1 MKKSAII
8 LIVLAG
14 LIVASGEIDAAPKK
28 KKTTDSKKQNI
39 EAIESAETKG
49 LKVSDAYYSRA
60 WKKFRLGSAKEKSD
74 VIEALKKI
82 IKRSESE
89 HMAHYYLGIMTTELG
104 DDKEGLKH
112 FGNALSYLPDSADIL
127 TRIGEI
133 YDRQGKNKEAL
144 EYFKKAL
151 SINQM
156 IPGALSRVAKA
167 EFEKGNLSQA
177 LNMLI
182 KAREMQPENLETL
195 RTLGKIYIAEKRGSE
210 AQEVLSQAILFDEKH
225 AETQLDLAKSYD
237 LLNNSL
243 KASEH
248 YALAKKLG
256 KKNEAIIGE
265 SGYSLAKN
273 LYLSGKIEEAEKEYK
288 KALKTLED
296 KGSGYYGLAEIYDS
310 LGREDDAISYYIK
323 AYNEDKKYADK
334 IMSAAETY
342 IDREDYDKAKSTYEL
357 LRRDPEYKEKARAA
371 LSELKTIK
379 EEAEK
384 RQLERQISET
394 GSSDAVIESNF
405 LALYDYD
412 KNNTDAIKG
421 LMNYYNERGYYDE
434 ALKWFRRYNKINPT
448 SAQDKKLIEQ
458 DYKEKLQ
465 QDNFRL
471 YGEKSPKKDTKSSL
485 SDDEIHNIAFYG
497 ENDRLQE
504 TALKILLTRKD
515 YKTDSTAHHK
525 LLRFYTERGN
535 TKEALKC
542 VSKMKRLGILSEN
555 ESKSIRDELRNK

>member
-8 LIVLAG
+8 PIVLAG
-14 LIVASGEIDAAPKK
+14 LIVTSGDIDAAPKK
-28 KKTTDSKKQNI
+28 KKTAGSKTQSI
-39 EAIESAETKG
+39 EVIETKD
-49 LKVSDAYYSRA
+49 LKVSEAYYSRA
-60 WKKFRLGSAKEKSD
+60 WKKYRIGNAKEKND

-82 IKRSESE
+82 IKKSKSE

-112 FGNALSYLPDSADIL
+112 FNNALSYLPDSADIL

-133 YDRQGKNKEAL
+133 YDRQGKGKEAL
-144 EYFKKAL
+144 EYFNKAL

-156 IPGALSRVAKA
+156 IPAALSRVGKD
-167 EFEKGNLSQA
+167 EYEKGNLTKA
-177 LNMLI
+177 LNMLL
-182 KAREMQPENLETL
+182 KAREMQPENPETL
-195 RTLGKIYIAEKRGSE
+195 RILGKIYLAEKRGSE

-237 LLNNSL
+237 LLNDSN

-256 KKNEAIIGE
+256 KKNEDIIGE

-296 KGSGYYGLAEIYDS
+296 KASGYYGLAEIYES
-310 LGREDDAISYYIK
+310 LGREDDAISHYIK

-334 IMSAAETY
+334 IMSAAEIY
-342 IDREDYDKAKSTYEL
+342 IDREEYDKAETTYEL
-357 LRRDPEYKEKARAA
+357 LRRDPVYKEKAKAA

-384 RQLERQISET
+384 RQLEQEIRET
-394 GSSDAVIESNF
+394 GSSDADIESNY

-412 KNNTDAIKG
+412 KNNTEAIQG
-421 LMNYYNERGYYDE
+421 LMNYYNNRGYYDE

-448 SAQDKKLIEQ
+448 SAQDKKLIEKE
-458 DYKEKLQ
+458 YKEKLE

-471 YGEKSPKKDTKSSL
+471 HGEKSPKKDTKSSL
-485 SDDEIHNIAFYG
+485 SDDEIHNIAFSG

-515 YKTDSTAHHK
+515 YKSDSSAHHK

-542 VSKMKRLGILSEN
+542 VSKMKRLGILSES
-555 ESKSIRDELRNK
+555 ESESIRNELRKK

>member
-8 LIVLAG
+8 PLVLAG
-14 LIVASGEIDAAPKK
+14 LIVTSSDIDAAPKK
-28 KKTTDSKKQNI
+28 KKAAGTKKQSI
-39 EAIESAETKG
+39 EAIETKG
-49 LKVSDAYYSRA
+49 LKVSEAYYSRA
-60 WKKFRLGSAKEKSD
+60 WKKFRIGSTKEKND

-82 IKRSESE
+82 IKKSESE

-104 DDKEGLKH
+104 EDKEGLKH
-112 FGNALSYLPDSADIL
+112 FNNALLYLPNSADIL

-133 YDRQGKNKEAL
+133 YDRQGKSKEAL
-144 EYFKKAL
+144 EHFNKAL

-156 IPGALSRVAKA
+156 IPTALSRVGKD
-167 EFEKGNLSQA
+167 EYEKGNITKA
-177 LNMLI
+177 LNMLL
-182 KAREMQPENLETL
+182 KAREMQPENPETL
-195 RTLGKIYIAEKRGSE
+195 RTLGKIYLAEKRGSE
-210 AQEVLSQAILFDEKH
+210 AEEILSQAILFDEKH

-237 LLNNSL
+237 LLNNSN

-256 KKNEAIIGE
+256 KKNEEIIGK
-265 SGYSLAKN
+265 SGYSLARN

-296 KGSGYYGLAEIYDS
+296 KASGYYGLAEIYES
-310 LGREDDAISYYIK
+310 LGREDDAIKHYIK

-334 IMSAAETY
+334 IMSAAEIY
-342 IDREDYDKAKSTYEL
+342 IEREEYDNAKSTYEL
-357 LRRDPEYKEKARAA
+357 LRRDPVYKEKARAA

-379 EEAEK
+379 EETEK
-384 RQLERQISET
+384 RQLEQEIRET
-394 GSSDAVIESNF
+394 GSSDADIESNY

-412 KNNTDAIKG
+412 KNNTEAIEG
-421 LMNYYNERGYYDE
+421 LMNYYNDRGYYDE

-448 SAQDKKLIEQ
+448 SSQDKKLIEKG
-458 DYKEKLQ
+458 YKEKLE
-465 QDNFRL
+465 QDNYRL
-471 YGEKSPKKDTKSSL
+471 YGEKSPKKVTKSSL
-485 SDDEIHNIAFYG
+485 SDDEIHNIAFSG

-515 YKTDSTAHHK
+515 YKSDSSVHHK

-535 TKEALKC
+535 RKEALKC
-542 VSKMKRLGILSEN
+542 VSKMKRLGILSES
-555 ESKSIRDELRNK
+555 ESDSIRDELRKK